1 MNNKICIVI
10 GASHA
15 GVTLCL
21 QLRKEGWEGTI
32 KLIGTEKELPYH
44 RPPLSKEH
52 LAGNKELDGIR
63 LRPVKVFEDN
73 GIELL
78 LGSTALEIDRANK
91 VVNMNDGQAL
101 HYDKLAICTGSLVR
115 TLPLDSDFANIIYVR
130 TAADVA
136 QLKRHVH
143 PGKKALIIGAGYI
156 GLEVAAVLREQGL
169 EVAVIEM
176 ADRILKRVTSG
187 QMSNFMSELHH
198 RRGVEIRTATQVK
211 EINGDGSIES
221 VICGDGTQYLVDFVI
236 VGIGVTPNVSLAEQ
250 AGLTINEGILV
261 DEFSRTNDP
270 DIFAAG
276 DCTRHPSGIYD
287 RLIRLESVQNA
298 NDQAR
303 IAAANIC
310 GKQVVYDVVPWF
322 WSDQYQIKLQ
332 MVGLSEGYD
341 EIVCRGDPDDA
352 EQKGFA
358 LFYLKNARL
367 IAVDCVGRPKEFMAG
382 KQLVKART
390 HMKTTLLADE
400 GVEPVDF
407 IQGNSA

>member
-91 VVNMNDGQAL
+91 VVNLNDGQAL

-136 QLKRHVH
+136 QL
-143 PGKKALIIGAGYI
+143 
-156 GLEVAAVLREQGL
+156 
-169 EVAVIEM
+169 
-176 ADRILKRVTSG
+176 
-187 QMSNFMSELHH
+187 
-198 RRGVEIRTATQVK
+198 
-211 EINGDGSIES
+211 
-221 VICGDGTQYLVDFVI
+221 
-236 VGIGVTPNVSLAEQ
+236 
-250 AGLTINEGILV
+250 
-261 DEFSRTNDP
+261 
-270 DIFAAG
+270 
-276 DCTRHPSGIYD
+276 
-287 RLIRLESVQNA
+287 
-298 NDQAR
+298 
-303 IAAANIC
+303 
-310 GKQVVYDVVPWF
+310 
-322 WSDQYQIKLQ
+322 
-332 MVGLSEGYD
+332 
-341 EIVCRGDPDDA
+341 
-352 EQKGFA
+352 
-358 LFYLKNARL
+358 
-367 IAVDCVGRPKEFMAG
+367 
-382 KQLVKART
+382 
-390 HMKTTLLADE
+390 
-400 GVEPVDF
+400 
-407 IQGNSA
+407 